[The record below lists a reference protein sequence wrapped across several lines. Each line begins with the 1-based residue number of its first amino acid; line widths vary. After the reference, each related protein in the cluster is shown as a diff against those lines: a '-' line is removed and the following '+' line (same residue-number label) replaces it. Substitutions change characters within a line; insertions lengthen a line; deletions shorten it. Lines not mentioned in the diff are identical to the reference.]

1 MFELIYEPL
10 CIPLTIEEG
19 YKKQNILLNKTRFL
33 YTAFEGIK
41 LNHFLDIEP
50 PVLMKGSICLFC
62 NSIYESKKDI
72 SLVDNSQ
79 EEGNRYIRLKL
90 SNNGK
95 NLIAELVTNLDC
107 FYNEE
112 LGGFYKEVNG
122 ELYKYVSYYM
132 YYDGNRYKGYY
143 LDNYNNEVY

>member
-1 MFELIYEPL
+1 MFELIYEPS

-41 LNHFLDIEP
+41 IDFSNNSNIR
-50 PVLMKGSICLFC
+50 KGSICLFC
-62 NSIYESKKDI
+62 NSIYESKEDI
-72 SLVDNSQ
+72 KFVDNSR
-79 EEGNRYIRLKL
+79 EEGCRYIRLKL

-112 LGGFYKEVNG
+112 LGGFYKEING
-122 ELYKYVSYYM
+122 ELYKYIAYYM
-132 YYDGNRYKGYY
+132 YYDGNRYNGYY

>member
-1 MFELIYEPL
+1 MFELIYEPSS
-10 CIPLTIEEG
+10 IPLTLEEA
-19 YKKQNILLNKTRFL
+19 YKKQNILLKKTIFL
-33 YTAFEGIK
+33 HTAFEGIK
-41 LNHFLDIEP
+41 LNHFLDIKP
-50 PVLMKGSICLFC
+50 PTLMKGSICLFC
-62 NSIYESKKDI
+62 NSIYESKEDI
-72 SLVDNSQ
+72 KLVDNSR

-112 LGGFYKEVNG
+112 LGGFYKEING
-122 ELYKYVSYYM
+122 ELYKYIAYYM
-132 YYDGNRYKGYY
+132 HYDGNRYNGYY

>member
-1 MFELIYEPL
+1 MFELIYEPS

-62 NSIYESKKDI
+62 NSIYESKEDI
-72 SLVDNSQ
+72 ELIDNNLG
-79 EEGNRYIRLKL
+79 EGNRYIRLKL
-90 SNNGK
+90 SNNGR
-95 NLIAELVTNLDC
+95 NLMAELVTSLDC
-107 FYNEE
+107 FYNER
-112 LGGFYKEVNG
+112 
-122 ELYKYVSYYM
+122 S
-132 YYDGNRYKGYY
+132 
-143 LDNYNNEVY
+143 

>member
-1 MFELIYEPL
+1 MFELIYEPS
-10 CIPLTIEEG
+10 CIPLTIKEG
-19 YKKQNILLNKTRFL
+19 YKQQNILLNKTRFL

-122 ELYKYVSYYM
+122 ELYKYIAYYM
-132 YYDGNRYKGYY
+132 YYDGNIYNGYY

>member
-1 MFELIYEPL
+1 MFEIIYEPS

-19 YKKQNILLNKTRFL
+19 YKKQNELLKKTRFL

-41 LNHFLDIEP
+41 LNHFLDIYP
-50 PVLMKGSICLFC
+50 PILMKDSICLFC
-62 NSIYESKKDI
+62 NSIYENKENI
-72 SLVDNSQ
+72 ELTDNSTD
-79 EEGNRYIRLKL
+79 EGNRYIRLKL

-112 LGGFYKEVNG
+112 LGGFYK
-122 ELYKYVSYYM
+122 
-132 YYDGNRYKGYY
+132 
-143 LDNYNNEVY
+143 